1 MRTKTTIIIND
12 NDNRCHHMP
21 DGGRYPELENGM
33 TLRAALAELRRADW
47 GNIGGTYDIELSD
60 GTWIAVELRAC
71 KGGGE
76 LMNSQYVRRYGEW
89 QGQTY
94 TVRCYTL

>member
-12 NDNRCHHMP
+12 SDCRCHHMP
-21 DGGRYPELENGM
+21 DNANYPELRDGM
-33 TLRAALAELRRADW
+33 TLRAALAELRRAEW

-60 GTWIAVELRAC
+60 GTWIAVDLRAC
-71 KGGGE
+71 NGGGW
-76 LMNSQYVRRYGEW
+76 LMNSQYVRRYGAR